1 MTDRP
6 KKNRL
11 SREILGLALVCI
23 LLSGLLGGVLYA
35 CGIALT
41 GYVCEMKDITLTDTD
56 YALHDGYMTAAAV
69 TVSALFFTLLFLIL
83 LGERLVYIKKISDAV
98 SSVTDPDSAV
108 ELPLEGSNELA
119 DLARAINEMSRR
131 DKELRKKEKE
141 LNEEREALVRSL
153 SHDIRTPLT
162 SVMSYSQ
169 LLLSK
174 DGLDTEAKG
183 YADSIHRK
191 AQQIKELTDV
201 LLDGGKREITEIA
214 DIRLLCEQLLCDLT
228 AELEDDFDIITDLK
242 DCDKLPCKA
251 DISEI
256 RRIFDNLAS
265 NISKYADGTKPVFIR
280 ISTDEKSLVIEQ
292 KNTVADKRSSG
303 HGMGLRSIRR
313 IASAYGG
320 EVNVDAERFVIII
333 KLPIL

>member
-1 MTDRP
+1 
-6 KKNRL
+6 
-11 SREILGLALVCI
+11 
-23 LLSGLLGGVLYA
+23 
-35 CGIALT
+35 
-41 GYVCEMKDITLTDTD
+41 MKDITLNDAD
-56 YALHDGYMTAAAV
+56 YALHDGYMTAASV
-69 TVSALFFTLLFLIL
+69 VVSAVFFTLLFLIL

-98 SSVTDPDSAV
+98 SSVTDPDRAV
-108 ELPLEGSNELA
+108 ELPLEGSNELT

-141 LNEEREALVRSL
+141 LNEERETLVRSL

-174 DGLDTEAKG
+174 DGLDGETKG

-191 AQQIKELTDV
+191 ALQIKELTDV
-201 LLDGGKREITEIA
+201 LLEGGKREVTEIA

-228 AELEDDFDIITDLK
+228 AESEDDFDIITDLK
-242 DCDKLPCKA
+242 DCGKLPCKA

-265 NISKYADGTKPVFIR
+265 NISKYADKTKPVFIR

-292 KNTVADKRSSG
+292 KNTVADIKSDG

-320 EVNVDAERFVIII
+320 EVAVNTDGFEITV
-333 KLPIL
+333 KLPLISCDR